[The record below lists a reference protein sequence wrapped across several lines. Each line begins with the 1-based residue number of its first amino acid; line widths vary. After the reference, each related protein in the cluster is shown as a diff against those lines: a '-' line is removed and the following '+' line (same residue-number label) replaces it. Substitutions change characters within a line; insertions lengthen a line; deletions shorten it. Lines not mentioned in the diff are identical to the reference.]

1 MTEEDGKWYHYC
13 ALMPTGH
20 NEGAVL
26 KGDKKYA
33 GFRRFYYREDGYMSL
48 NAESH
53 GGITTIPLQFGKELK
68 MNAKIQ
74 TYGKIQIA
82 VTDGENT
89 PLEGFDF
96 DDCTLTPIDKNS
108 YKVEWSK
115 PLESLD
121 LSQRYRLKMKLF
133 KCDIYSYTFLDCQD
147 TQAEKQASYRV

>member
-1 MTEEDGKWYHYC
+1 MTEEDGKWWHYC

-53 GGITTIPLQFGKELK
+53 GGITTIPLQFGKALK
-68 MNAKIQ
+68 INAHIQ

-82 VTDGENT
+82 VTNGENL
-89 PLEGFDF
+89 PIEGFNF
-96 DDCTLTPIDKNS
+96 EDCTLTPIDQNS

-121 LSQRYRLKMKLF
+121 LNQRYRLKMKLF
-133 KCDIYSYTFLDCQD
+133 KCDIYSYTFLDCVD
-147 TQAEKQASYRV
+147 TEAEKQASYRV